1 VNLYQKVAKVV
12 DNANLV
18 TGYSLVP
25 NYASMFRLAGENDAE
40 SIFEIQGTGSI
51 PAKELQDIL
60 ILKVLV
66 VPAVGDGVS
75 IHLLKV

>member
-1 VNLYQKVAKVV
+1 
-12 DNANLV
+12 
-18 TGYSLVP
+18 
-25 NYASMFRLAGENDAE
+25 MFRLAGENDAE

-66 VPAVGDGVS
+66 VPAVGMGFQYTFSKFSECMSLAMLEKRHYYFFAEQLCMMVE
-75 IHLLKV
+75 

>member
-1 VNLYQKVAKVV
+1 
-12 DNANLV
+12 
-18 TGYSLVP
+18 
-25 NYASMFRLAGENDAE
+25 MFRLAGENDAE

-66 VPAVGDGVS
+66 VLAVGMGFQYTFSKFSECV
-75 IHLLKV
+75 

>member
-1 VNLYQKVAKVV
+1 VAKVV

-51 PAKELQDIL
+51 QQKELQDIL

>member
-1 VNLYQKVAKVV
+1 VAKV

-25 NYASMFRLAGENDAE
+25 NYASMFRLAGEMMLNRF
-40 SIFEIQGTGSI
+40 SKFKVQVQFQQ
-51 PAKELQDIL
+51 KELQDIL

>member
-1 VNLYQKVAKVV
+1 
-12 DNANLV
+12 
-18 TGYSLVP
+18 
-25 NYASMFRLAGENDAE
+25 MFRLAGENDAE

-51 PAKELQDIL
+51 QQKELQDIL

-66 VPAVGDGVS
+66 VLAVGDGVS

>member
-1 VNLYQKVAKVV
+1 MLRC
-12 DNANLV
+12 L
-18 TGYSLVP
+18 
-25 NYASMFRLAGENDAE
+25 GENDAE
-40 SIFEIQGTGSI
+40 SIFEIQGTVQFQQ
-51 PAKELQDIL
+51 KELDIL

>member
-1 VNLYQKVAKVV
+1 V

-60 ILKVLV
+60 ILKGSWCWRLGMGFQHTFSKFSECV
-66 VPAVGDGVS
+66 AWRC
-75 IHLLKV
+75 

>member
-1 VNLYQKVAKVV
+1 V

-51 PAKELQDIL
+51 QQKVQDIL

>member
-1 VNLYQKVAKVV
+1 VAKVV

-51 PAKELQDIL
+51 PAKGCRIF
-60 ILKVLV
+60 
-66 VPAVGDGVS
+66 
-75 IHLLKV
+75 

>member
-1 VNLYQKVAKVV
+1 VAKVV

-40 SIFEIQGTGSI
+40 SIFEIQGRFNS
-51 PAKELQDIL
+51 KEDIL
-60 ILKVLV
+60 ILKVLWCWRLGMGF
-66 VPAVGDGVS
+66 P
-75 IHLLKV
+75 HLLKV